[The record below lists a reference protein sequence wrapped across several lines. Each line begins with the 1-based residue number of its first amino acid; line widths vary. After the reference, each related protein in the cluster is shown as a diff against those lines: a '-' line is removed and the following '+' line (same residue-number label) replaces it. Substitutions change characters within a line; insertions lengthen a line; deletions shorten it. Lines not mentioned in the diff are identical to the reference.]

1 MHVRERIFNVKV
13 KVSICA
19 KFVVGHLS
27 MKREK
32 ENERVEPSHWDQL
45 KNQDQAGI

>member
-1 MHVRERIFNVKV
+1 MHARDRIFNVKV

-19 KFVVGHLS
+19 KFVVGHWS
-27 MKREK
+27 MRRKK
-32 ENERVEPSHWDQL
+32 EIESVEPSHWDQL